1 MREIYSKAELTFS
14 WLGGPEEDSAV
25 DGLEFLREKEDWLS
39 QLNVTLNPKR
49 KRGWT
54 SKGLQSPDTD
64 EILPHDLED
73 VYQPYQDQK
82 DAPVICPETA
92 EQPLN
97 NQEGYDVQVPM
108 PVQPPYTASRRCK
121 NHCKRC
127 KIDYCFQALSDL
139 FKREYWRR
147 RWIIQEIAASED
159 VCVLCGWETLP
170 LEELCIAL
178 SQYRTCR
185 FWDDANEDACT
196 FFDIAMKLRRAY
208 QGHED
213 LHLGE
218 IIPQTKNFR
227 SRDPRDRIFA
237 LLGICSDGPQLVPTP
252 SYHQSPEGVSRD
264 LTRSMLRRY
273 HCFDFLL
280 ENHRKTSNPP
290 DMPSWALE
298 WSSYH
303 IPPGFTENRPDPRI
317 TRDMANSVLRGPHHI
332 LMMRGTVVGTVTGVT
347 SSISNIF
354 GAENQ
359 DHPMISL
366 DVDGNSKQSR
376 VYYQDAQSVRDALA
390 WCLARDHPD
399 RTRFQGQTDRS
410 VCKRYRVALHRC
422 ARLPVSTD
430 QKADETTDYIEDGIE
445 RPELTF
451 RRWVGVNADFLI
463 DGMNL
468 QWLIKE
474 RGICYYAKLPLDFL
488 LGRFVVGSIVAGLIA
503 CPIAFPISNS
513 VGSIV
518 GISFFALSVLSVFA
532 LLCPL
537 WCLRHHWPRSYVL
550 EPMEDIVARVATRER
565 LASCDTGMLAMVGDD
580 TRPADLVCQ
589 LNAFSSPVILRKF
602 LDVEGE
608 CYELIG
614 KAFPCF
620 SVEDLGVCSR
630 DFAIK

>member
-1 MREIYSKAELTFS
+1 PGLPGSIISCSLEKKSLVDLPNYSALSYCWGDSADTVDILVNLVPIKATTNLENALERLRALGVKRIWADALCINQGDNQERSLQIRNMREIYSKAELTFS

-39 QLNVTLNPKR
+39 QLNVILNPKR

-218 IIPQTKNFR
+218 IIPHTKNFR
-227 SRDPRDRIFA
+227 SRDPRDRIFV

-303 IPPGFTENRPDPRI
+303 IPPGFTGNRPDPRI

-332 LMMRGTVVGTVTGVT
+332 LMMRGTVVGTVIGVT

-376 VYYQDAQSVRDALA
+376 VYYQDAQSSVNVIEWLFIDAPGCPYLRIKKQMR
-390 WCLARDHPD
+390 LQITSRMVSK
-399 RTRFQGQTDRS
+399 GRS
-410 VCKRYRVALHRC
+410 
-422 ARLPVSTD
+422 
-430 QKADETTDYIEDGIE
+430 
-445 RPELTF
+445 
-451 RRWVGVNADFLI
+451 
-463 DGMNL
+463 
-468 QWLIKE
+468 
-474 RGICYYAKLPLDFL
+474 
-488 LGRFVVGSIVAGLIA
+488 
-503 CPIAFPISNS
+503 
-513 VGSIV
+513 
-518 GISFFALSVLSVFA
+518 
-532 LLCPL
+532 
-537 WCLRHHWPRSYVL
+537 
-550 EPMEDIVARVATRER
+550 
-565 LASCDTGMLAMVGDD
+565 
-580 TRPADLVCQ
+580 
-589 LNAFSSPVILRKF
+589 
-602 LDVEGE
+602 
-608 CYELIG
+608 
-614 KAFPCF
+614 
-620 SVEDLGVCSR
+620 
-630 DFAIK
+630 